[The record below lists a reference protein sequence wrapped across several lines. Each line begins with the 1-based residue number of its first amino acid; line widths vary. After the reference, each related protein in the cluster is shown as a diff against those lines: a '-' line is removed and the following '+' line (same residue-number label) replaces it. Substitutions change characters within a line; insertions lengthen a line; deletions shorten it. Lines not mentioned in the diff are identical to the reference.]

1 MTSSPMTAST
11 GDSPPQSES
20 MSNVTLNWLDKTVW
34 ALAIQ
39 TGDKH
44 PYNVIAMTWIMA
56 MCLGMFIAFLYRL
69 LWKVLGVIDFSL
81 PADYWFGL
89 LVFALCYIP
98 VHFATHPASEIV
110 KTDLS
115 RRERRIYTALGFLI
129 CPISWG
135 SSALSWSGW

>member
-1 MTSSPMTAST
+1 
-11 GDSPPQSES
+11 

-44 PYNVIAMTWIMA
+44 PYNVIAMKWFMA
-56 MCLGMFIAFLYRL
+56 MSLGANVAFLYRL
-69 LWKVLGVIDFSL
+69 LWKVLEVIDFSV
-81 PADYWFGL
+81 PSAYWFIL
-89 LVFALCYIP
+89 LMFALCYIP
-98 VHFATHPASEIV
+98 VHLATHPASEIV

-129 CPISWG
+129 FPISWG
-135 SSALSWSGW
+135 VFGLVSVWLESGFLP